1 MERRADRQAGN
12 SAMRLRTVKL
22 SAEKSLSKRE
32 LSGSIFFL
40 LSAFE
45 IRRTENQR
53 RQPDGRFIRNLTPPV
68 AQKSGQSSSFIVS
81 GTKILTVTAFI
92 RRQRKMCIDLREVGG
107 CGAITMQ
114 QVSEYTLSPLCP
126 VDLSVTQCTRRVHP
140 IHTLFF
146 LRVTKISA
154 DLWHNGNTASI
165 HPTQFCKSRLQ
176 QLVFWCVITTRF

>member
-1 MERRADRQAGN
+1 MGRIRALYWETEQARAAVMLIKCRNFPACPPDLRTDRQTDTRYKAKQTERRADRQAGN

-22 SAEKSLSKRE
+22 SANKSLSKRE

-53 RQPDGRFIRNLTPPV
+53 RQPDGTFIRNLTPPV

-92 RRQRKMCIDLREVGG
+92 RRKGKNVYKFERGRWQRGDNNATGHGIYV
-107 CGAITMQ
+107 I
-114 QVSEYTLSPLCP
+114 
-126 VDLSVTQCTRRVHP
+126 SVQSC
-140 IHTLFF
+140 
-146 LRVTKISA
+146 
-154 DLWHNGNTASI
+154 
-165 HPTQFCKSRLQ
+165 
-176 QLVFWCVITTRF
+176 